1 MCNCAIDLLCNFV
14 QFKEHLD
21 TNLAAKSNYLPRTW
35 DHLQLFFSLSNKTY
49 FHASPYIYFDI
60 YVGLAFQTIFVP
72 SLSLILHNFC
82 VYIAFSKVILIHNST
97 QIQKI
102 YHVRKYINKIKYQQ
116 NNADIFFIIK
126 KHVLCFITPNYKI
139 YLHIWILKV
148 FWSLTLWYAKQ
159 RFQWF
164 FLL

>member
-1 MCNCAIDLLCNFV
+1 MCDGEISFCRLIFLIYYAISFNSRSIWI
-14 QFKEHLD
+14 QI
-21 TNLAAKSNYLPRTW
+21 
-35 DHLQLFFSLSNKTY
+35 LQLKAIICLELEITLRGFFLYPY

-126 KHVLCFITPNYKI
+126 TCFMFY
-139 YLHIWILKV
+139 H
-148 FWSLTLWYAKQ
+148 S
-159 RFQWF
+159 
-164 FLL
+164 